1 MNKSSIADN
10 ASPFNKRDVI
20 TKTVVEPDT
29 VTYSS
34 NFYAPHHMP
43 SYQERPG
50 NNTLKTSIYS
60 TYKPIDNLFY
70 NLSCY
75 NMK

>member
-60 TYKPIDNLFY
+60 TYKAQDTYY

>member
-1 MNKSSIADN
+1 MNNSSIAEN
-10 ASPFNKRDVI
+10 ASPFNKRDI
-20 TKTVVEPDT
+20 IKKTVVEPDT
-29 VTYSS
+29 VTYSA

-50 NNTLKTSIYS
+50 NNTLKGSIYAA
-60 TYKPIDNLFY
+60 YKPKDAYY

-75 NMK
+75 NKK